1 VFIFGLAGVPR
12 LGLPGAGLA
21 TLAAHGVGLA
31 LFAQASQ
38 AATREGAVTTFRL
51 DDLRGVMSVT
61 AEVFRVSLPAMGERF
76 IMNLAI
82 LTYFSILSSYGT
94 AAIVAY
100 SIGVRLLS
108 TSWSPG
114 LGFGAAAATLVGQAL
129 GAGDSALARR
139 VGFRS
144 MRLALAM
151 MGALSIVFLF
161 LRTPLAHFFARDPQ
175 VTADLAPFMLMLA
188 IAQPFMGAHFTLG
201 GLLRGA
207 GDTMT
212 PLIGAAVGNWGFR
225 VPLAWIFAR
234 SFGAQLVWVWA
245 ALIAD
250 HLARLVINAV
260 VFLRGRWAT
269 RTGARIAS

>member
-1 VFIFGLAGVPR
+1 VL
-12 LGLPGAGLA
+12 
-21 TLAAHGVGLA
+21 
-31 LFAQASQ
+31 
-38 AATREGAVTTFRL
+38 
-51 DDLRGVMSVT
+51 SVT
-61 AEVFRVSLPAMGERF
+61 AEVFMVSLPAMGERF

-94 AAIVAY
+94 SAIAAY

-114 LGFGAAAATLVGQAL
+114 LGFGAAASTLVGQAL

-144 MRLALAM
+144 MRLALVM
-151 MGALSIVFLF
+151 MGALSFVFLF
-161 LRTPLAHFFARDPQ
+161 LRAPMAHFFAHDAE
-175 VTADLAPFMLMLA
+175 VAADLAPFMLMLA

-201 GLLRGA
+201 GVLRGA
-207 GDTMT
+207 GDTVT

-234 SFGAQLVWVWA
+234 SFGAKLVWVWA

-250 HLARLVINAV
+250 HMARLAINTA

-269 RTGARIAS
+269 RTGAKILG